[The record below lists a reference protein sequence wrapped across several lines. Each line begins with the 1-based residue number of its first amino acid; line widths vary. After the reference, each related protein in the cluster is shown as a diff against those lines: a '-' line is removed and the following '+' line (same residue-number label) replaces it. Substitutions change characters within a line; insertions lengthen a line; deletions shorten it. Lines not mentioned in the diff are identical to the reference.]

1 MIMASRWLWRARRI
15 TAAEIRLIAEAQ
27 LVLVTCQITRWLRPT
42 GRLLTSE
49 SEQQLEP
56 ATRPDYATAAR
67 IGWAVTRAARYG
79 LFRPKCLVRSLAVQ
93 RMLRRRGIE
102 TPHLAGGADATPPED
117 LRGNIENFIGM
128 AQVPVGLIGPLR
140 VAGLHVREDV
150 YAPLATTE
158 GALVASYHRGARLL
172 SRAGGVVCLLT
183 QEHVQRAPAF
193 AFPSLAEAAH
203 FAVWAVDQADAFRE
217 VAATRTSHGRLVDVA
232 THVEANHVYLIFSYE
247 TGDAAGQN
255 MVTLCTAAVLEHII
269 AHSPVTPEYYFLE
282 GNLSGDKK
290 ATAMSFLHGRGRTVT
305 AEACLPRVLVERG
318 LRTTPERMCDY
329 WRMSFVAGVQQ
340 GSIGVSGHIA
350 NGIAA
355 LFLATGQ
362 DVACV
367 SEASVGI
374 TRMET
379 RGDDLYIALTLPNL
393 IVGTV
398 GGGTLAAGGAHSTS
412 NASSTLPGRPTN
424 PAFPDST

>member
-1 MIMASRWLWRARRI
+1 MPISKDRAREIVQRAVGPNDPHALKRRLAPFPPEEVPI
-15 TAAEIRLIAEAQ
+15 PPPVPAPMGWGAADR
-27 LVLVTCQITRWLRPT
+27 
-42 GRLLTSE
+42 
-49 SEQQLEP
+49 
-56 ATRPDYATAAR
+56 DAR
-67 IGWAVTRAARYG
+67 IA
-79 LFRPKCLVRSLAVQ
+79 F
-93 RMLRRRGIE
+93 LRRRGVEI
-102 TPHLAGGADATPPED
+102 PHLSGVAETIDPAE
-117 LRGNIENFIGM
+117 LRGNIENQIGM

-150 YAPLATTE
+150 YVPLATTE

-172 SRAGGVVCLLT
+172 TRSGGVVCLLT
-183 QEHVQRAPAF
+183 QEHVHRAPAF
-193 AFPSLAEAAH
+193 AFKSLAEAAH
-203 FAVWAVDQADAFRE
+203 FAVWAVDQVETFRE
-217 VAATRTSHGRLVDVA
+217 VAATRTAHGRLVDLQ

-269 AHSPVTPEYYFLE
+269 THTPVAPEYYFLE

-305 AEACLPRVLVERG
+305 AEATLPRTLVERG

-379 RGDDLYIALTLPNL
+379 RGDDLYIAVTLPNL

-398 GGGTLAAGGAHSTS
+398 GGGTRLPTARECLAIMDCLGDGRAPRLAEITAAVALAGEISIMGALCAGEFAGAH
-412 NASSTLPGRPTN
+412 ASLGRTPRV
-424 PAFPDST
+424 